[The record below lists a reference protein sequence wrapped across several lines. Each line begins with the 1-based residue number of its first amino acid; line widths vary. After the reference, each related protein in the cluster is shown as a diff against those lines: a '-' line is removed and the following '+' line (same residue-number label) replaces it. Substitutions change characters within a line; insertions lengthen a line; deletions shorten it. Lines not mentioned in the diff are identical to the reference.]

1 MCGSLIFNN
10 FAENLKYL
18 FVMKKS
24 DTEKENERLK
34 KALERKKMEIKKIKQ
49 QVKYAKDTKNG
60 LKAELK
66 RVKSELDEEVKK
78 LQSYGRT

>member
-18 FVMKKS
+18 FFMRKS
-24 DTEKENERLK
+24 DTEKEIARLK

-49 QVKYAKDTKNG
+49 QVKYAKDPRMV
-60 LKAELK
+60 L
-66 RVKSELDEEVKK
+66 R
-78 LQSYGRT
+78 QS